1 MDSINEKSTYIVTVS
16 FKDETGAAVTPTQA
30 WYGLYCETS
39 GTEIKA
45 ETELTGLGTSKD
57 VEITPEEDR
66 IQNSANSSEIKAWTV
81 RFTYSGGAKQGTA
94 QYRYA
99 VTNLQRIT

>member
-1 MDSINEKSTYIVTVS
+1 MDSVNKKSTYIVTLS

-30 WYGLYCETS
+30 WYSLYCETT

-45 ETELTGLGTSKD
+45 ETELTGLGTAKD
-57 VEITPEEDR
+57 VEITQEENK
-66 IQNSANSSEIKAWTV
+66 IQNSANNSEIKVLTV
-81 RFTYSGGAKQGTA
+81 RFTYGAKQGTA
-94 QYRYA
+94 QYRYV

>member
-1 MDSINEKSTYIVTVS
+1 MDSVNEKTTYVVTVS

-30 WYGLYCETS
+30 WYSLYCETT

-45 ETELTGLGTSKD
+45 ETELMGLAASKD
-57 VEITPEEDR
+57 IEITPLENK
-66 IQNSANSSEIKAWTV
+66 IQNPASSSEIKVLTV